1 MSNVTA
7 LPANGS
13 AKRSAASRMNE
24 LAAEQHDTINFGEIS
39 DEINEI
45 LQEGVAAYRR
55 DRKRADEL
63 FRKALAAAP
72 TELPVYYCLYKI
84 HTYQGNLDDA
94 LAMAESGLKEGARQA
109 GWPLDWHE
117 WQPQPESLDGPGRFA
132 LYTLKALA
140 FISLRRDE
148 QERARHILDTL
159 KCLDPTGQVGWPVIA
174 ALADGL

>member
-1 MSNVTA
+1 MITVT
-7 LPANGS
+7 PA
-13 AKRSAASRMNE
+13 AASAQSRRNE
-24 LAAEQHDTINFGEIS
+24 LAAEQHDTINFGDIP
-39 DEINEI
+39 DAINDL

-55 DRKRADEL
+55 DKKRADEL

-72 TELPVYYCLYKI
+72 TELPVYCCLYKI

-94 LAMAESGLKEGARQA
+94 LTMAESGLTEGARQA
-109 GWPLDWHE
+109 GWPLDWRE
-117 WQPQPESLDGPGRFA
+117 WQPQPEALDGPGRFA

-148 QERARHILDTL
+148 QDRARDILKAL
-159 KCLDPTGQVGWPVIA
+159 KGLDPAGQVGWLVIA

>member
-1 MSNVTA
+1 MSGTMVT
-7 LPANGS
+7 PA
-13 AKRSAASRMNE
+13 AAGEKSRANE
-24 LAAEQHDTINFGEIS
+24 LAAEQHDIIDFGEIA
-39 DEINEI
+39 DEINDI

-55 DRKRADEL
+55 DKKRADEL

-94 LAMAESGLKEGARQA
+94 VAMAESGLREGARQA
-109 GWPLDWHE
+109 GWPLDWRQ
-117 WQPQPESLDGPGRFA
+117 WQPQPQAPDGPGRFA

-148 QERARHILDTL
+148 RDRARDILETL
-159 KCLDPTGQVGWPVIA
+159 KWLDPAGRVGWPVIA